1 MRLSEVASLD
11 EKALVTEVYSD
22 VPFHFLK
29 TIHSKFSPVYGGNEE
44 LWLCGEC
51 GATAY
56 KTLLRLSSH
65 YRKHTKTRYV
75 IGDVQSKYERAVEE
89 IRKLRCDI
97 ERMKFEILEQKADG
111 NGV

>member
-1 MRLSEVASLD
+1 MPSEQSRDRLAKLEAKAKEKSLAQLL
-11 EKALVTEVYSD
+11 EQNL
-22 VPFHFLK
+22 
-29 TIHSKFSPVYGGNEE
+29 E
-44 LWLCGEC
+44 L
-51 GATAY
+51 AHR
-56 KTLLRLSSH
+56 LRL
-65 YRKHTKTRYV
+65 